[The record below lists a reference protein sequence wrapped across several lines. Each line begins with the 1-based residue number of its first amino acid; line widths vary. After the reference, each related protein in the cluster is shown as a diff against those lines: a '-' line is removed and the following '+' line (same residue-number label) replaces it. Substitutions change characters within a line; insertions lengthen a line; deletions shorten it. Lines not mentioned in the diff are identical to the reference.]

1 MFYVYGISLGV
12 AKKLARKKCST
23 SVGYG
28 ANRRDLSPT
37 EYEQKL
43 EELTLANFEKMKPQ
57 KLSHS
62 LSTPTLCQQYIELA
76 KTQEPHKELLFVIE
90 NQQGK
95 YTQRLKGQC
104 FLGKFITE
112 NSYELPNPRW

>member
-43 EELTLANFEKMKPQ
+43 KELTLANFEKMKPQ

-62 LSTPTLCQQYIELA
+62 LSTPTLYQQYIELA
-76 KTQEPHKELLFVIE
+76 KTQEPHKELHIRYRKPT
-90 NQQGK
+90 GK
-95 YTQRLKGQC
+95 VHPKTKRPMFSWEVYNGEQL
-104 FLGKFITE
+104 
-112 NSYELPNPRW
+112 